1 MSNETFT
8 NNLNTEN
15 NVNAVT
21 RISSK
26 PFGQKFLLIVLAII
40 QGFLA
45 LTVATGALPPA
56 YAWLQLLV
64 VAVGAICLDE
74 YNALLLVIVGLPFYL
89 ALPNARFDS
98 LSAWRVAVII
108 VFIAWLIR
116 VKAWRKPFLTKR
128 FWLDLFAG
136 LPKWDKYLLI
146 YAVAAAITIAFEPFR
161 GVGLFKLMFFAN
173 AYGLYLLILAVA
185 SGPQKIKGLLTAFF
199 ASSATIVIIGYI
211 QYAATFFSS
220 TYNFWQYWA
229 TVISRNYYGSA
240 LSNSLVYSNSWF
252 SFNAGGSSTLRMF
265 SILPDSH
272 AFALV
277 AMISCVPA
285 LALLVWSKSKTKKV
299 FYWIYIFFASAAIE
313 LSGTRGAWAGA
324 LVPLVVGLYL
334 LYGYR
339 KQEQTDLASE
349 STSARQS
356 QSNGYKGQS
365 KIIWRSLTIILLLGI
380 IILLSP
386 FVQKGVSLL
395 DRNYNSGNDLLRA
408 ESIYDLQETS
418 NAGRI
423 AIWKH
428 TLAFDLRHP
437 IVGSGLGNFVI
448 TLVPGT
454 SDYNAAA
461 NQNQKAFNLPA
472 RYVTAHDLY
481 LDVLTETGLLGLIPF
496 ILYLF
501 YIGKSLWLSA
511 RRTNSQYLMASLL
524 MFFWILGYS
533 FFDGTLI
540 NDRVLL
546 YFLIMVGIAAA
557 TIKEYKHA

>member
-1 MSNETFT
+1 
-8 NNLNTEN
+8 
-15 NVNAVT
+15 
-21 RISSK
+21 
-26 PFGQKFLLIVLAII
+26 
-40 QGFLA
+40 
-45 LTVATGALPPA
+45 
-56 YAWLQLLV
+56 
-64 VAVGAICLDE
+64 LDE

-128 FWLDLFAG
+128 FWLELFAG
-136 LPKWDKYLLI
+136 LPKWDKHLLI

-252 SFNAGGSSTLRMF
+252 SFNAGGPPTLRMF

-285 LALLVWSKSKTKKV
+285 LALLVQSKSKTKKV

-313 LSGTRGAWAGA
+313 LSGTRGAWVGA
-324 LVPLVVGLYL
+324 LGPLVIGLYL

-339 KQEQTDLASE
+339 SH
-349 STSARQS
+349 
-356 QSNGYKGQS
+356 S
-365 KIIWRSLTIILLLGI
+365 KIIWRSLASVLLMSI
-380 IILLSP
+380 IIMLSP

-461 NQNQKAFNLPA
+461 DQNQKAFNLPA
-472 RYVTAHDLY
+472 RYITAHDLY
-481 LDVLTETGLLGLIPF
+481 LDVLTETGLLGLVPF

-501 YIGKSLWLSA
+501 YIGKSLWFSA
-511 RRTNSQYLMASLL
+511 RKNNSQYLTASLL
-524 MFFWILGYS
+524 MFFWIFGYS

-546 YFLIMVGIAAA
+546 YFLIMIGIAAA
-557 TIKEYKHA
+557 VIKEYKYAGNSH